1 MTKVAKL
8 VRDKIP
14 EIIKKDGRIP
24 IVRQIHGDD
33 LRLALTEKLQEEV
46 QEFIGAKNDN
56 EKLEELADIL
66 EVVFGLTK
74 HLGVSQEE
82 IMSLRTEKRDARGGF
97 DNGVF
102 YEGCKD

>member
-1 MTKVAKL
+1 MAKVAKL

-14 EIIKKDGRIP
+14 EIIKQDGRVP
-24 IVRQIHGDD
+24 IIRQISGDD
-33 LRLALTEKLQEEV
+33 LKTALAEKLQEEV

-74 HLGVSQEE
+74 HLGFRQED
-82 IMSLRTEKRDARGGF
+82 LLVLCTKKREARGGF
-97 DNGVF
+97 ENGVF
-102 YEGCKD
+102 YEGCKE